1 MTLVLKSLEFEMYRA
16 KARPLSASRKQRQ
29 QQRSRRHSLND
40 NRTTID
46 REYTFNG
53 SAIEPNTFYA
63 ETDFR
68 APKEIIQS
76 LEKEIL
82 ERKNNCT
89 VNKNFFLFSYCF
101 TIISS
106 FSSKNI

>member
-1 MTLVLKSLEFEMYRA
+1 MYRA

-68 APKEIIQS
+68 APKEIIRS

-82 ERKNNCT
+82 ERKDNCT
-89 VNKNFFLFSYCF
+89 VKEKLLSFCCF
-101 TIISS
+101 TSISS